1 MAPTTRGEHVT
12 GSELDVLQDTC
23 DFFGSGIGYLFL
35 KNIGSGQ
42 DQNICL
48 ISITRFH
55 WEWFKMLPMM
65 QRWGDCH
72 I

>member
-55 WEWFKMLPMM
+55 
-65 QRWGDCH
+65 
-72 I
+72 